1 MASVEWW
8 VLAEQLRLAVGEL
21 AEQERRPAPS
31 RAGAARERRLRG
43 KVESALIRGVS
54 RAGLAITRVDR
65 ASMPLLVAELEGGAR
80 LVVLV
85 VPGEVNP

>member
-1 MASVEWW
+1 
-8 VLAEQLRLAVGEL
+8 VLAEQLSLAVGEL

-31 RAGAARERRLRG
+31 RAAATREWRLRG

-54 RAGLAITRVDR
+54 RAGLAVKRVDR
-65 ASMPLLVAELEGGAR
+65 ASMPLIVAELSDGAR

-85 VPGEVNP
+85 VPGVAAD